1 MKKLLSTISILVLI
15 VLFAFQS
22 KAQTLKEV
30 LNNTETPVFY
40 YGIDFTKA
48 KLINDPNANPTDIIT
63 RQFAGLN
70 ALMVNEAKKYDIA
83 GAFRRSELH
92 SDLSYTDKRN
102 EKADPD
108 KLQSTNTEDFNRL
121 KESDIQALI
130 KGFDGGNRSGTGL
143 LFVVDAMS
151 KTQKAISV
159 WVVLFDI
166 KSKKVLMAK
175 RMEGGVGMGFSFRN
189 YWATGFKKIIDQIS
203 KSEYKKWKSEV
214 DG

>member
-1 MKKLLSTISILVLI
+1 MKNLFSRISILVIIALSAWQ
-15 VLFAFQS
+15 V

-30 LNNTETPVFY
+30 LTNTETPVFY

-48 KLINDPNANPTDIIT
+48 KLINDPNANSTDIVS

-70 ALMVNEAKKYDIA
+70 ALMINEAKKYDIA
-83 GAFRRSELH
+83 GAFRRSELK
-92 SDLSYTDKRN
+92 SDVSYTDKRN

-108 KLQSTNTEDFNRL
+108 KLQSTSTDDFNRL

-166 KSKKVLMAK
+166 KGKKVLMAK
-175 RMEGGVGMGFSFRN
+175 RMQGEVGMGFSFRN

-214 DG
+214 E